1 MQEKQL
7 IKIMLKEWPDEAFS
21 VGKETWCHIPHAN
34 NRPTP
39 KFNIS
44 IIKDNLPGGCII
56 FHSSKDWQTVYDK
69 FLLWK
74 EEQI

>member
-7 IKIMLKEWPDEAFS
+7 IKLMLKGWPDEAFS
-21 VGKETWCHIPHAN
+21 IEKETWCHIPHAN
-34 NRPTP
+34 NKPSV
-39 KFNIS
+39 KFKIS
-44 IIKDNLPGGCII
+44 IIKDDLPGGCMI
-56 FHSSKDWQTVYDK
+56 FYSSKSWQTVYDK